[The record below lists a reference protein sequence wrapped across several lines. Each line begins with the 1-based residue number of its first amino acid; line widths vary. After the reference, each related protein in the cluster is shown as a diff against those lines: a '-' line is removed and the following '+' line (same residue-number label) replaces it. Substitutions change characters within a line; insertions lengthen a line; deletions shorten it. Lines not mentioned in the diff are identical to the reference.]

1 MRVNQ
6 AKGTGPL
13 HDSLGKLLLLATL
26 VPIFATLY
34 SYGIPPVPS
43 LDLLPVR
50 NPQRDNGWAETVIHP
65 VLLWRKSYVIFCTEG
80 YYSS

>member
-26 VPIFATLY
+26 VPILTILY
-34 SYGIPPVPS
+34 SYGIPSVPS
-43 LDLLPVR
+43 LDLFLVR
-50 NPQRDNGWAETVIHP
+50 NPQRDNGWAETVVHP
-65 VLLWRKSYVIFCTEG
+65 VLLWRKASRFAKM
-80 YYSS
+80 